1 MSKKYIEVFNILRV
15 NELEEKGYRLH
26 TKLPRLYVDDAS
38 GRIMTDYVYT
48 MSLQEP
54 SKYDDMVAF
63 KKMPITYEEQ
73 PIPVGWKAIHHTA
86 KEIVLKKTG
95 EASLVQEL
103 KDWLDKDGELDSVIS
118 IVEDYCYAT

>member
-1 MSKKYIEVFNILRV
+1 MSNKYILTDNIPRV
-15 NELEEKGYRLH
+15 NELYQLGYRVH
-26 TKLPRLYVDDAS
+26 TVTVHTYRED
-38 GRIMTDYVYT
+38 MTGSIVSTDMYL

-86 KEIVLKKTG
+86 KEIVLKKTC
-95 EASLVQEL
+95 EATLIQEL
-103 KDWLDKDGELDSVIS
+103 KDWFDKDGELDSIIS
-118 IVEDYCYAT
+118 IVEDYC